1 MKAIALFLIR
11 IGKAK
16 VYNIITTNTIGW
28 YLLDRTDFD
37 LFDDSRNDS
46 SEFIVF
52 WCFIG
57 KKWLKWSK
65 YWKYAEDR
73 IIYQLIKHK
82 HGLLKNGLNLFSI
95 QKFYKTRRDKTA
107 EVLKLANLIW
117 TPTRI
122 GRNMWKMWLI

>member
-52 WCFIG
+52 
-57 KKWLKWSK
+57 
-65 YWKYAEDR
+65 
-73 IIYQLIKHK
+73 
-82 HGLLKNGLNLFSI
+82 
-95 QKFYKTRRDKTA
+95 
-107 EVLKLANLIW
+107 
-117 TPTRI
+117 
-122 GRNMWKMWLI
+122 